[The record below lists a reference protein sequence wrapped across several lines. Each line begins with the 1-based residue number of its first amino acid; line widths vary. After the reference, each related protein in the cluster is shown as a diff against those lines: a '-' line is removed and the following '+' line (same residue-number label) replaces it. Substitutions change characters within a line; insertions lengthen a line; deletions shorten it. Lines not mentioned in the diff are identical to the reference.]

1 MKKEQIENVKQKL
14 STVSDAK
21 QLSET
26 DQQLF
31 NLLQKHF
38 TSLRSK
44 GVLTFRWYRC
54 MYGLL

>member
-44 GVLTFRWYRC
+44 VVLTFRWYRC
-54 MYGLL
+54 MY